1 MPDKRKRDSAPAR
14 EPADEDREWL
24 TLGQAAAYLG
34 AAQSTVRKWADGS
47 RLPTFYTPGGH
58 RRFRRSDLDAFLA
71 GSLPAPAAGERRR
84 VLVVDDDAGRRA
96 YLRTNLELEGY
107 DVREAA
113 SAQQGLA
120 ALEDELPDVVLL
132 DVMMPEVDGWNLLR
146 RVRERHG
153 VEAIPVIMYSGD
165 LEQAD
170 DAAQRGAQAFLGKPF
185 DPARLLEAAKQVL
198 GS

>member
-84 VLVVDDDAGRRA
+84 VLVVDDDAGLRA

-153 VEAIPVIMYSGD
+153 VEAIPVIMYSGE

>member
-47 RLPTFYTPGGH
+47 RLPTFYPPGGH

-84 VLVVDDDAGRRA
+84 VLVVDDDAGLRA

-113 SAQQGLA
+113 SAPQGLA

>member
-71 GSLPAPAAGERRR
+71 GSLPAPAGERRR
-84 VLVVDDDAGRRA
+84 VLVVDDDAGLRA

>member
-14 EPADEDREWL
+14 EPADEDRDWL

-84 VLVVDDDAGRRA
+84 VLVVDDDAGLRA

>member
-84 VLVVDDDAGRRA
+84 VLVVDDDAGLRA

-185 DPARLLEAAKQVL
+185 DPARLLEAAQQVL

>member
-84 VLVVDDDAGRRA
+84 VLVVDDDAGLRA

-107 DVREAA
+107 DGREAA

-120 ALEDELPDVVLL
+120 ALEDALPDVVLL
-132 DVMMPEVDGWNLLR
+132 DVMRPEVDGWNLLR
-146 RVRERHG
+146 RVRERQG
-153 VEAIPVIMYSGD
+153 VEAIPVIMYSGE

>member
-84 VLVVDDDAGRRA
+84 VLVVDDDAGLRA

-113 SAQQGLA
+113 SAQQWLA

-153 VEAIPVIMYSGD
+153 VEAIPVIMYSGE

>member
-71 GSLPAPAAGERRR
+71 GSLPAPTAGERRR
-84 VLVVDDDAGRRA
+84 VLVVDDDAGLRA

>member
-34 AAQSTVRKWADGS
+34 AAQSTVRKWADGG
-47 RLPTFYTPGGH
+47 RLPTFYTPGRH

-71 GSLPAPAAGERRR
+71 GSPPAPPAGERRR
-84 VLVVDDDAGRRA
+84 VLVVDDDAGLRA
-96 YLRTNLELEGY
+96 YVRTNLELEGY

-113 SAQQGLA
+113 SAQEGLA
-120 ALEDELPDVVLL
+120 AVEEELPDVVLL
-132 DVMMPEVDGWNLLR
+132 DVKMPEVDGWNLLR

-153 VEAIPVIMYSGD
+153 VETIPVIMYSGE

-170 DAAQRGAQAFLGKPF
+170 EAAQRGAQAFLGNPF
-185 DPARLLEAAKQVL
+185 DPARLLEAARQVL

>member
-84 VLVVDDDAGRRA
+84 VLVVDDDAGLRA

-153 VEAIPVIMYSGD
+153 VEAIPVIMYTGE

>member
-84 VLVVDDDAGRRA
+84 VLVVDDDAGLRA

-132 DVMMPEVDGWNLLR
+132 DVMMPEVDGWNMLR

-153 VEAIPVIMYSGD
+153 VEAIPVIMYSGE

>member
-84 VLVVDDDAGRRA
+84 VLVVDDDAGLRA